1 MQVFEVHQGY
11 LFYLSV
17 PENFNLDLVH
27 KNKSEKDFIDFMA
40 EIKILLET
48 KTCIFVPTEF

>member
-11 LFYLSV
+11 LYLSV
-17 PENFNLDLVH
+17 PENFNFLVH